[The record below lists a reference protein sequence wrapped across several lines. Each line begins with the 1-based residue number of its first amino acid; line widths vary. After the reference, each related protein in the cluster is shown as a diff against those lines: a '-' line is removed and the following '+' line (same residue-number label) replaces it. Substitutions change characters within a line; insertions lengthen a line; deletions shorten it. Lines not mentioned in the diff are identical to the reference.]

1 MLHDLGSNSRL
12 IGGFLQLENLC
23 RKRSLWWYRKLK
35 LSKDDILEFL
45 ETDLGVD
52 IGELDVDTPLF
63 SSQLVDSFALVTLM
77 MFLER
82 EAGIRIAPA
91 DVNLD
96 NMDSIGRMLA
106 YVSRIAA

>member
-1 MLHDLGSNSRL
+1 MLTADGLL
-12 IGGFLQLENLC
+12 A
-23 RKRSLWWYRKLK
+23 
-35 LSKDDILEFL
+35 FL
-45 ETDLGVD
+45 EDDLGVD
-52 IGELDVDTPLF
+52 IQDVDEGTPLF

-96 NMDSIGRMLA
+96 NMDTIGRMLA
-106 YVSRIAA
+106 YANRVTA

>member
-1 MLHDLGSNSRL
+1 MLTSD
-12 IGGFLQLENLC
+12 
-23 RKRSLWWYRKLK
+23 SL
-35 LSKDDILEFL
+35 LSFL
-45 ETDLGVD
+45 EEDLGV
-52 IGELDVDTPLF
+52 EVADVDSDTPLF

-96 NMDSIGRMLA
+96 NMDTIGRMLA
-106 YVSRIAA
+106 YVDRVRG

>member
-1 MLHDLGSNSRL
+1 MLTADGLL
-12 IGGFLQLENLC
+12 A
-23 RKRSLWWYRKLK
+23 
-35 LSKDDILEFL
+35 FL
-45 ETDLGVD
+45 EDDLGVD
-52 IGELDVDTPLF
+52 IQDVDEDTPLF

-96 NMDSIGRMLA
+96 NMDTIGRMLA
-106 YVSRIAA
+106 YANRVTA

>member
-1 MLHDLGSNSRL
+1 M
-12 IGGFLQLENLC
+12 
-23 RKRSLWWYRKLK
+23 K

-91 DVNLD
+91 DLNLD

>member
-1 MLHDLGSNSRL
+1 MLTADGLL
-12 IGGFLQLENLC
+12 A
-23 RKRSLWWYRKLK
+23 
-35 LSKDDILEFL
+35 FL
-45 ETDLGVD
+45 EDDLGVD
-52 IGELDVDTPLF
+52 IQDVDEDTLLF

-96 NMDSIGRMLA
+96 NMDTIGRMLA
-106 YVSRIAA
+106 YANRVTA

>member
-1 MLHDLGSNSRL
+1 MLAKEDLV
-12 IGGFLQLENLC
+12 
-23 RKRSLWWYRKLK
+23 
-35 LSKDDILEFL
+35 DFL

-52 IGELDVDTPLF
+52 VDGIDLDTPLF

-96 NMDSIGRMLA
+96 NMDTIGRMLA
-106 YVSRIAA
+106 YVSRVAA

>member
-1 MLHDLGSNSRL
+1 MKLG
-12 IGGFLQLENLC
+12 
-23 RKRSLWWYRKLK
+23 
-35 LSKDDILEFL
+35 KDDILEFL

-52 IGELDVDTPLF
+52 IGELDVDTLLF

-82 EAGIRIAPA
+82 EAGIRIGPA

-106 YVSRIAA
+106 YVSRITA

>member
-1 MLHDLGSNSRL
+1 MLTADGLL
-12 IGGFLQLENLC
+12 A
-23 RKRSLWWYRKLK
+23 
-35 LSKDDILEFL
+35 FL
-45 ETDLGVD
+45 EDDLGVD
-52 IGELDVDTPLF
+52 IQDVDEYTPLF

-96 NMDSIGRMLA
+96 NMDTIGRMLA
-106 YVSRIAA
+106 YAGRVTA

>member
-1 MLHDLGSNSRL
+1 M
-12 IGGFLQLENLC
+12 
-23 RKRSLWWYRKLK
+23 K

>member
-1 MLHDLGSNSRL
+1 MRC
-12 IGGFLQLENLC
+12 F
-23 RKRSLWWYRKLK
+23 RS
-35 LSKDDILEFL
+35 F
-45 ETDLGVD
+45 
-52 IGELDVDTPLF
+52 
-63 SSQLVDSFALVTLM
+63 TLM